1 MYAVRQ
7 KDHAMN
13 GYGLVVFW
21 TLLLTFFLKVV
32 ADILNFASSRADLPE
47 EFHGV
52 FDPDAYRKSQE
63 YLRATTGFSIAEA
76 AFGLAVLL
84 VFWFAGGFEL
94 LDRFFRGFGFG
105 ALPTGLLYIGSIL
118 LLQAVEG
125 FPFTLYRTFVIE
137 ERFGF
142 NKTTPAVFAAD
153 TVKSL
158 LLALLLGVPALAL
171 LLSFFAYAGDSAWLW
186 AWGVFVLLTLMLQY
200 VAPAWIMPLFNRFE
214 PLGDGELKTAI
225 LHYARHTG
233 FPLSGIFVIDG
244 SKRSSK
250 ANAFFTG
257 FGSRKRIAL
266 FDTLIANHTVDE
278 LVGVLAHETGHF
290 RKRHVVINMVL
301 GMLNLGIMFYLLS
314 LFMLNRQ
321 LFDAFYMS
329 EVSVYGSLVFF
340 MLLYT
345 PAEFLL
351 SIFLQ
356 VLSRRHEYEADAYAV
371 STSENGEALAE
382 ALKKLSRS
390 NLSNLTP
397 HPFYVFL
404 NYSHPPVLDRIR
416 RIRQMSGSG
425 VS

>member
-1 MYAVRQ
+1 
-7 KDHAMN
+7 
-13 GYGLVVFW
+13 
-21 TLLLTFFLKVV
+21 
-32 ADILNFASSRADLPE
+32 
-47 EFHGV
+47 
-52 FDPDAYRKSQE
+52 
-63 YLRATTGFSIAEA
+63 
-76 AFGLAVLL
+76 
-84 VFWFAGGFEL
+84 
-94 LDRFFRGFGFG
+94 
-105 ALPTGLLYIGSIL
+105 
-118 LLQAVEG
+118 
-125 FPFTLYRTFVIE
+125 
-137 ERFGF
+137 
-142 NKTTPAVFAAD
+142 
-153 TVKSL
+153 
-158 LLALLLGVPALAL
+158 
-171 LLSFFAYAGDSAWLW
+171 
-186 AWGVFVLLTLMLQY
+186 
-200 VAPAWIMPLFNRFE
+200 MPLFNRFE